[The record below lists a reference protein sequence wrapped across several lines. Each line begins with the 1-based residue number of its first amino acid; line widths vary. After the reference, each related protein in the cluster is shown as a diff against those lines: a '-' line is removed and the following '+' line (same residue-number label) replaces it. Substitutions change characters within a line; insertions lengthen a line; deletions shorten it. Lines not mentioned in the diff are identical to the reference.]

1 MIRKP
6 SSNFQESTTH
16 MVIDDNSADSVPDT
30 NSHIENR
37 LLNCIGLKHAEELIG
52 KCHDSK
58 PMNYK
63 VGDSERAQGR
73 VVFPRAHQP
82 NNESDG
88 GASEESPKL
97 NL

>member
-1 MIRKP
+1 M
-6 SSNFQESTTH
+6 T
-16 MVIDDNSADSVPDT
+16 DDNSADSVPDT
-30 NSHIENR
+30 STHIENR
-37 LLNCIGLKHAEELIG
+37 LLNWIVLKHTEDLIG

-63 VGDSERAQGR
+63 VGDSERAQGM

-88 GASEESPKL
+88 GTSE
-97 NL
+97 